1 MPLAIESSLQSLNKS
16 FLIKEEKNI
25 AFKKEND
32 LELLILMPPPPPPKC
47 WNRRAGDRTLGLKHA
62 R

>member
-1 MPLAIESSLQSLNKS
+1 MPLATESSLQSLNKS

-25 AFKKEND
+25 AFRKEND
-32 LELLILMPPPPPPKC
+32 LELLILTPPPPKC